1 MHTNENA
8 LKPWRALAYSSISP
22 RNDLS
27 AKGVGLIAK
36 IIERLETAAIM
47 HHTEYHAGVDPM
59 TDTKKDAK
67 TSQPKILTT
76 AFLNRIE
83 GKVVAAT

>member
-1 MHTNENA
+1 MHTKENA
-8 LKPWRALAYSSISP
+8 LKPWRASAYSSVSP
-22 RNDLS
+22 RSDLS

-47 HHTEYHAGVDPM
+47 HHTEYHAAVDPM

-67 TSQPKILTT
+67 TSQPKILTA
-76 AFLNRIE
+76 AFLSRID